1 MFCSLIFA
9 EATSKIIE
17 MTHNAPKHSIVYAVF
32 TTPPN
37 SIPGSA
43 ICAFSVDDIMDSF
56 EGRFK
61 SQRDSSS
68 NWLPIP
74 SESVPEPRPG
84 KCVDDSRTLPS
95 MAVNFVKTHTLM
107 EQAVPSLFGRPIL
120 TRVNLKHRFTAITVD
135 PQIRAMDGHIYD
147 VIFVGTDDGRVIK
160 FITLMRQTNSSTNN
174 HKNNNN
180 NEDDD
185 DEDDAIVITETQA
198 LPHGIDIKE
207 LSVSRETESLI
218 VVGNGHIVSIPL
230 NHCSKIVLC
239 RDCFNLRDPYC
250 VWDVNNHECTSYT
263 KYHQHHDSGS
273 SSGDGGNKIVT
284 QNMCKKY
291 AGNRLEPPPIV
302 IQSTRGTVSSVG
314 RVPHNTNFG
323 HNDNEIT
330 VTSINGDELSNQINK
345 HIVDPLVKEH
355 LGSTNNH
362 NGNGNDGGNSFQMA
376 NSSIIVMMCI
386 LFLAGIT
393 FGFLLSKL
401 KVRFSPCY
409 NEHRNQIAR

>member
-1 MFCSLIFA
+1 M
-9 EATSKIIE
+9 E
-17 MTHNAPKHSIVYAVF
+17 
-32 TTPPN
+32 
-37 SIPGSA
+37 
-43 ICAFSVDDIMDSF
+43 SF

-107 EQAVPSLFGRPIL
+107 EQAVPSMFGRPIL

-135 PQIRAMDGHIYD
+135 PQIRAMDGHVYD

-160 FITLMRQTNSSTNN
+160 FINLMTSANSSDNSS
-174 HKNNNN
+174 KNNN
-180 NEDDD
+180 DDTD
-185 DEDDAIVITETQA
+185 DNDDAIVITETQA

-230 NHCSKIVLC
+230 NYCSKIVLC

-250 VWDVNNHECTSYT
+250 VWDVNNHECTSYN
-263 KYHQHHDSGS
+263 KYHQHHDS
-273 SSGDGGNKIVT
+273 DGNKIVT
-284 QNMCKKY
+284 PNMCKKY

-323 HNDNEIT
+323 NDNEIT

-355 LGSTNNH
+355 LGSSNNN
-362 NGNGNDGGNSFQMA
+362 NGIDSNNNSFQMA